1 MACKKISYND
11 LKKNEN
17 SQLEAAFHNEKPSVQ
32 TGFENVKINEIRD
45 DPKDD
50 FVDLFPLDEN
60 SVQNIAKS
68 MEAKGY
74 DKTQPVHLAKILEE
88 KETVKNPIRID
99 GAHRVA
105 AARIAK
111 LEEIPC
117 YIHTFE
123 TRNEALIY
131 AYELQLNR
139 RNLEP
144 YQKLDA
150 MQKLDQLKNPG
161 RKTDD
166 SSTGK
171 SAEEVAKVIGVSTR
185 TAERMRNIINNGDEE
200 TIEAVKSG
208 EMSVFAGDKKTNEKK
223 QRKLKISNNDDFDTD
238 DEVSDLSDS
247 LSDNSGT
254 PQGLNFNHSD
264 GIERPHYTVHPEDD
278 TDRWIKEKNIQVESA
293 RKEGLEDGLKKG
305 SDLAY
310 EIYEYILS
318 GIDNGKSADDLRNDE
333 KFKDFSVMKIY
344 KAFGISDNNKSGIEL
359 QEE

>member
-17 SQLEAAFHNEKPSVQ
+17 SQLEAAFHNEKPSIQ
-32 TGFENVKINEIRD
+32 TGFEKIKIDEIRD
-45 DPKDD
+45 DPKGD
-50 FVDLFPLDEN
+50 FVDLFSLDEN

-88 KETVKNPIRID
+88 KETVEKPIRID

-105 AARIAK
+105 AARSAK

-144 YQKLDA
+144 YQKLEA

-166 SSTGK
+166 GAIGK

-200 TIEAVKSG
+200 TIKAVKSG
-208 EMSVFAGDKKTNEKK
+208 ELSISAADEKTNEKK
-223 QRKLKISNNDDFDTD
+223 QKKSKISNNDDFDD
-238 DEVSDLSDS
+238 ISDS

-264 GIERPHYTVHPEDD
+264 GIERPNYTVHPEDE

-293 RKEGLEDGLKKG
+293 RKEGLEEGLKKG

-310 EIYEYILS
+310 EVYEYILS
-318 GIDNGKSADDLRNDE
+318 EIENGKSADDLRNDE
-333 KFKDFSVMKIY
+333 KFEDFSVMKIY
-344 KAFGISDNNKSGIEL
+344 KAFGISECNKSGIYEP

>member
-17 SQLEAAFHNEKPSVQ
+17 SQLEAAFHSEKTPVQ
-32 TGFENVKINEIRD
+32 TGFEKVKVDEIRD
-45 DPKDD
+45 DPKGD

-88 KETVKNPIRID
+88 KETVENPIRID

-111 LEEIPC
+111 IEEIPC

-144 YQKLDA
+144 YQKLEA

-161 RKTDD
+161 RKTDE

-208 EMSVFAGDKKTNEKK
+208 EMSISAADEKTNEKK
-223 QRKLKISNNDDFDTD
+223 QRKSKKSKDDDI
-238 DEVSDLSDS
+238 SDLSDS

-264 GIERPHYTVHPEDD
+264 GIERPNYAVHPEDD

-293 RKEGLEDGLKKG
+293 KKEGLEEGLKKG

-310 EIYEYILS
+310 EIYEYILN
-318 GIDNGKSADDLRNDE
+318 GIDRGKSAEDFRNDE
-333 KFKDFSVMKIY
+333 KFADFSAWKIY
-344 KAFGISDNNKSGIEL
+344 KAFGITDSESMTSR
-359 QEE
+359 